1 MFESGLVG
9 VRPNYTK
16 ADIPNAWVNAS
27 RLAFFTSAFEGTAVM
42 TSLRLKKIETRL
54 PGTSLRAAMQSL

>member
-1 MFESGLVG
+1 
-9 VRPNYTK
+9 
-16 ADIPNAWVNAS
+16 
-27 RLAFFTSAFEGTAVM
+27 M